1 MKKLFFIAAAFI
13 VTAGAMAQTK
23 PDDVAKFNTN
33 KYDFGKVKQNVPA
46 VYSFEITNTSD
57 KPLVIENAHATCGCT
72 VPEYQKDP
80 ILPGKS
86 AKIKVQYNAANGGQ
100 FDKTV
105 FVKFAGVDQE
115 KSLGITGE
123 VLPAEA
129 FDTWAKEEATKAEA
143 AKAAAAEKTTKSK
156 SKGKNKSGK

>member
-23 PDDVAKFNTN
+23 PDDVAKFNTS

-80 ILPGKS
+80 ILPGKT

-105 FVKFAGVDQE
+105 FVKLAGVDQE

-129 FDTWAKEEATKAEA
+129 FDTWTKEEA

>member
-46 VYSFEITNTSD
+46 VYSFEITNTSN

-72 VPEYQKDP
+72 VPEWQKDP
-80 ILPGKS
+80 ILPGKTT
-86 AKIKVQYNAANGGQ
+86 KIKVQYNAANLNH
-100 FDKTV
+100 FDKQV
-105 FVKFAGVDQE
+105 FVKFAGVEEE
-115 KSLGITGE
+115 KVLAITGE

-129 FDTWAKEEATKAEA
+129 FDTWTKEEA

>member
-13 VTAGAMAQTK
+13 VTAGAMAQTTK
-23 PDDVAKFNTN
+23 PDQFAKFNTE

-46 VYSFEITNTSD
+46 VYSFEITNTSN

-80 ILPGKS
+80 ILPGKT
-86 AKIKVQYNAANGGQ
+86 AKIKVQYNAANLNH

-105 FVKFAGVDQE
+105 YVKLAGVDEE
-115 KSLGITGE
+115 KALAITGE
-123 VLPAEA
+123 VLAPEA
-129 FDTWAKEEATKAEA
+129 FDAWTKEEA
-143 AKAAAAEKTTKSK
+143 AKAAAEKTTKSK
-156 SKGKNKSGK
+156 NKGKTKSGK

>member
-1 MKKLFFIAAAFI
+1 
-13 VTAGAMAQTK
+13 MAQTIK
-23 PDDVAKFNTN
+23 PDSVAKFNTN

-46 VYSFEITNTSD
+46 VYSFEITNTSN

-105 FVKFAGVDQE
+105 YVKFAGVDAE

-129 FDTWAKEEATKAEA
+129 FDAWTKDEAAKADA
-143 AKAAAAEKTTKSK
+143 AKAAAAAEKEKTTKSK
-156 SKGKNKSGK
+156 SKGKNKSGKK

>member
-13 VTAGAMAQTK
+13 IAAGAMAQTTK

-33 KYDFGKVKQNVPA
+33 KYDFGKVKQSVPA
-46 VYSFEITNTSD
+46 VYSFEITNTSN

-105 FVKFAGVDQE
+105 FVKFAGVDEE

-123 VLPAEA
+123 VLAADA
-129 FDTWAKEEATKAEA
+129 FDAWTKSEE
-143 AKAAAAEKTTKSK
+143 AKAASAEKEKNTKSK
-156 SKGKNKSGK
+156 SKEKSKSGK

>member
-13 VTAGAMAQTK
+13 VTAGAMAQTTK
-23 PDDVAKFNTN
+23 PDSVAKFNTN

-46 VYSFEITNTSD
+46 VYSFEITNTSN

-86 AKIKVQYNAANGGQ
+86 TKVKVQYNAANGGQ

-105 FVKFAGVDQE
+105 FVKFAGVDEE
-115 KSLGITGE
+115 KALGITGE

-129 FDTWAKEEATKAEA
+129 FDTWAKEEA
-143 AKAAAAEKTTKSK
+143 AKAAAAAEKEKTTKSK
-156 SKGKNKSGK
+156 SKGKSGK

>member
-13 VTAGAMAQTK
+13 IAAGAMAQTK

-80 ILPGKS
+80 ILPGKT

-129 FDTWAKEEATKAEA
+129 FDTWTKEEA

>member
-13 VTAGAMAQTK
+13 IAAGAMAQTK

-46 VYSFEITNTSD
+46 VYTFEITNTSA

-105 FVKFAGVDQE
+105 YVKLAGVDEE
-115 KSLGITGE
+115 KALGITGE
-123 VLPAEA
+123 VLAADA
-129 FDTWAKEEATKAEA
+129 FDAWTKSEA
-143 AKAAAAEKTTKSK
+143 AKAAETEKTTKSK
-156 SKGKNKSGK
+156 NKGKNKSGR

>member
-13 VTAGAMAQTK
+13 IAAGAMAQTK

-46 VYSFEITNTSD
+46 VYSFEITNTSN

-72 VPEYQKDP
+72 VPEWQKDP
-80 ILPGKS
+80 ILPGKTT
-86 AKIKVQYNAANGGQ
+86 KIKVQYNAANLNH
-100 FDKTV
+100 FDKQV
-105 FVKFAGVDQE
+105 FVKFAGVEEE
-115 KSLGITGE
+115 KVLAITGE
-123 VLPAEA
+123 VLATDA
-129 FDTWAKEEATKAEA
+129 YDAYVKEEA

-156 SKGKNKSGK
+156 NKGKNKSGK

>member
-13 VTAGAMAQTK
+13 IAAGAMAQTK

-80 ILPGKS
+80 ILPGKT

-105 FVKFAGVDQE
+105 FVKLAGVDQE

-129 FDTWAKEEATKAEA
+129 FDTWTKEEA

>member
-1 MKKLFFIAAAFI
+1 MKKLLFIAAAFI
-13 VTAGAMAQTK
+13 VSAGAMAQKTMV
-23 PDDVAKFNTN
+23 DDFAKFNID
-33 KYDFGKVKQNVPA
+33 KYDFGKIKQNVPA
-46 VYSFEITNTSD
+46 VYTFEITNKSD

-105 FVKFAGVDQE
+105 YVKFAGVDAE

-123 VLPAEA
+123 VLAADA
-129 FDTWAKEEATKAEA
+129 FDAWTKSEE
-143 AKAAAAEKTTKSK
+143 AKAATEKTTKSK